1 MKKQASL
8 TLRTEQSEDLV
19 ERLLPAPPSDSPSA
33 VLALVERAALEP
45 APMLKSSNA

>member
-19 ERLLPAPPSDSPSA
+19 ERLLKGGVFEGFVGAPLRLSLLDF
-33 VLALVERAALEP
+33 V
-45 APMLKSSNA
+45 